1 MNYFKKS
8 VIAWAFYALGYSL
21 FRLYGIFEGKLLPT
35 FICWLTLMIIAIVY
49 DDGEISTKEVAG
61 VAGNLMEIIG
71 ATLALIFFPIIVF
84 GEKPLALIK
93 KNSRIIVV
101 TLKKVTAGI
110 LLFIIFDSFYL
121 MINHLWQLSPLNT
134 VCFAAGCFTLSGI
147 ILFLY
152 TALVAPIIAG
162 WFTQKIRENNNFS
175 WQIINQ
181 FVIAMHIGFLL
192 PIVWLTDD

>member
-35 FICWLTLMIIAIVY
+35 FICWLVLMIMAIVY
-49 DDGEISTKEVAG
+49 DDGEISTRE
-61 VAGNLMEIIG
+61 VAGNLIEIIG

-93 KNSRIIVV
+93 KNSRIIV

-162 WFTQKIRENNNFS
+162 YFTQKIRENNSFS
-175 WQIINQ
+175 WRIINKLI
-181 FVIAMHIGFLL
+181 VAMHIGFLL